1 MRRTKLLHCII
12 RYKCGCFQEG
22 WESGERE
29 RNLQRGREAKHRVK
43 TKPSTGKPLRMAQ
56 RLLRIW

>member
-1 MRRTKLLHCII
+1 M
-12 RYKCGCFQEG
+12 GVEG